1 MASTAKNSYFSRP
14 HRSDQSHLLY
24 PDGRWPFVLEGLMKK
39 SWFPMWNSRGRRHDG
54 HRPPLTVSG
63 SDSGRSEMTSQAE
76 TLSSASSKFPSTPN
90 LSFVFYRGNRKRPEL
105 DQTFLSGSRE
115 EIPGKSTP
123 ELTSNDGFR
132 GFLPEDRTRRGEPI
146 VYRGNIVRV
155 QVPRYFFPIHD
166 DAWKD
171 GGKGTAG
178 EETVTDAT
186 NRPVRRSGRLG
197 NVNDDY
203 DDDCSDAFRW
213 SKHRYHS
220 DSNILGDNKYAKRYF
235 LLLLLLHRN

>member
-14 HRSDQSHLLY
+14 YRPDQSHLLY
-24 PDGRWPFVLEGLMKK
+24 PDGRSPFVLEGPMKK
-39 SWFPMWNSRGRRHDG
+39 SWFPMWSSRGRRHDG

-90 LSFVFYRGNRKRPEL
+90 LSFVFHRGNRKRPEL
-105 DQTFLSGSRE
+105 DQTFRSRSRE
-115 EIPGKSTP
+115 EMPGKSTP
-123 ELTSNDGFR
+123 ELTSNDGSR
-132 GFLPEDRTRRGEPI
+132 GLLPEDRTGRGEPI

-166 DAWKD
+166 DDAAAAWKD
-171 GGKGTAG
+171 GGRGTEG
-178 EETVTDAT
+178 EETVTDEMDQ
-186 NRPVRRSGRLG
+186 PVRRSGRFG
-197 NVNDDY
+197 NV
-203 DDDCSDAFRW
+203 DDDFDDDGYDAFRW

-220 DSNILGDNKYAKRYF
+220 DSNILGDNKYAER
-235 LLLLLLHRN
+235 